1 MWCSLVVYGCY
12 AGLLCSLVC
21 CISYMCGWF
30 CLLICLGFGW
40 LVVCKWCFLVG
51 CAVMLGCVA
60 LALCLLVVGFGVCV
74 FGCAGF
80 RLYLCCLVVVYLRAF
95 VVA

>member
-1 MWCSLVVYGCY
+1 MQF
-12 AGLLCSLVC
+12 GLLYFLYVGLVL
-21 CISYMCGWF
+21 F
-30 CLLICLGFGW
+30 VDLFGFW
-40 LVVCKWCFLVG
+40 LVGCKWCFLVG